1 MFRIFEMIIYQ
12 MANYFNYR
20 KVTVYLFNSKMH
32 VRKKSRVWN
41 KKIYLVHD
49 YEDNYQSTVI

>member
-1 MFRIFEMIIYQ
+1 MFRIFEMIIYNDIYQ

-32 VRKKSRVWN
+32 VRKKSRV
-41 KKIYLVHD
+41 KIRRY
-49 YEDNYQSTVI
+49 I